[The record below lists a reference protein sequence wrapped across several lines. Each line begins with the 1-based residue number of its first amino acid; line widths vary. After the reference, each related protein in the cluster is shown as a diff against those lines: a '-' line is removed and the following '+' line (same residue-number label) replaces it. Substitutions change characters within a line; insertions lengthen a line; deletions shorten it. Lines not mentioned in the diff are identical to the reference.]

1 VADPFDLAHQRRQ
14 RRDAPLALLHR
25 ALQGR
30 AYPAQLA
37 LAFDDALREPG
48 RDPLEVLDPPLPPGQ
63 LDSAGLDLGALEADL
78 LLRGLEPLAAR
89 LELRG
94 LRRDRFVDLAPAV
107 SEQRPLERPLG
118 DAVTLGLAPDGN
130 CCQHRTVPYPRR
142 TETERLL
149 LRRWEAGDLD
159 VYRSIWADQGVRAVL
174 DPDGEPDA
182 EYVDSRFRRQVE
194 HWNRHGFGLWLAI
207 DRESGEAAGW
217 IGAWYPDFIPELIG
231 EVEVGW
237 ALRRRFW
244 GRGLATEGARPALEA
259 AFEHLD
265 LDHVI
270 SIIAPSNARSIRVAS
285 KLGERRR
292 ETVRHPEAGLEL
304 DVYELSRSSR
314 GASPQSASS
323 R

>member
-1 VADPFDLAHQRRQ
+1 VADPLDLAHQRRQ
-14 RRDAPLALLHR
+14 RGDPLLALLHR

-30 AYPAQLA
+30 AHPEQLTLA
-37 LAFDDALREPG
+37 LDHALREPG
-48 RDPLEVLDPPLPPGQ
+48 RDPLEILDPSLAPGE

-78 LLRGLEPLAAR
+78 LLRGLEPRAAR
-89 LELRG
+89 LELRVP
-94 LRRDRFVDLAPAV
+94 RRDRFVDLAQAV
-107 SEQRPLERPLG
+107 SEQRPLERPVG
-118 DAVTLGLAPDGN
+118 DAVTLGIAPDGN
-130 CCQHRTVPYPRR
+130 CWQHRTVPYPRR

-159 VYRSIWADQGVRAVL
+159 LYRSIWGDGGIRAVL
-174 DPDGEPDA
+174 HPGGEPDA

-194 HWNRHGFGLWLAI
+194 HWDRHRFGLWLAI

-217 IGAWYPDFIPELIG
+217 IGAWYPDFIPELVGEIEIG
-231 EVEVGW
+231 W
-237 ALRRRFW
+237 TLRRRFW
-244 GRGLATEGARPALEA
+244 GRGLATEGARAALEA

-265 LDHVI
+265 IDHVI
-270 SIIAPSNARSIRVAS
+270 SIIAPSNARSIRVAT
-285 KLGERRR
+285 KLGEQRR

-304 DVYELSRSSR
+304 DVYELSRSSL